1 MWGEAFAVVPP
12 STWPGAHERP
22 MFYVGIFAAISFGT
36 AAVSVTAVLVK
47 YTGSLRASRILFER
61 LLDQVVH
68 ATMRWHDITP
78 QGEALEV
85 VACNCALT

>member
-1 MWGEAFAVVPP
+1 
-12 STWPGAHERP
+12 

-36 AAVSVTAVLVK
+36 AAVSVAAVLVK

-78 QGEALEV
+78 QGEVLEV
-85 VACNCALT
+85 VVCYCALT